1 MFDECEDAC
10 GTARL
15 GKSIKQGV
23 VDREL
28 KVHGIKG
35 LRVSTDEL
43 LSQQ

>member
-1 MFDECEDAC
+1 MVVECEDPC

-15 GKSIKQGV
+15 GKSIEQGV

-35 LRVSTDEL
+35 LSVSTDEL